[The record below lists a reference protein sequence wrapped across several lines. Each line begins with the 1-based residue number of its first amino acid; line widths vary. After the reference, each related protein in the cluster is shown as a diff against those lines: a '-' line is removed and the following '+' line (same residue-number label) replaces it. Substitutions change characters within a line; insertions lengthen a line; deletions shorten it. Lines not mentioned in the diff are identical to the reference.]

1 MQVFVLLLLPV
12 LATGTSFEVCNG
24 RDVALL
30 HDSRQ
35 HVACC
40 RHHECEVS
48 PEAHTCQCSRHHHE
62 QIHWLMDIGARSER
76 LFVETLAT
84 VRPMALSVMLLSGQ
98 RGTVV
103 IMSAPT
109 DRKLSPMSCC
119 LLPLIC

>member
-24 RDVALL
+24 RD
-30 HDSRQ
+30 
-35 HVACC
+35 VACC

-109 DRKLSPMSCC
+109 DRKLSPMGCC